1 MTGKCLEILGGLDA
15 GVTEDQE
22 ENAKL
27 KKSAKRF
34 SESREVQTM
43 LTQEESSQDVDSVI

>member
-1 MTGKCLEILGGLDA
+1 MTRKCLEILGGLDA
-15 GVTEDQE
+15 GVTEDQ